1 MIQKL
6 FTTATT
12 FLIVAFCFGQTY
24 KIEQYLPGT
33 DKVNNIV
40 LGDKVFLSFDQLSDQ
55 VLNRPSTV
63 FIQSKDTGYTRIF
76 VKARITE
83 ITDSSIQFKD
93 RSMGTNRE
101 IRLEKL
107 TGIRKIT
114 LGKQIGRTTLQLLGY
129 TSLGIGLASLEN
141 LWIALCTVTGGLILL
156 ETSED
161 HFSKKYVENWKIR
174 VVPVNK

>member
-1 MIQKL
+1 MQKL
-6 FTTATT
+6 LTTAIA

-33 DKVNNIV
+33 DRVKNIV
-40 LGDKVFLSFDQLSDQ
+40 VGDKVFLSFDQLSDQ
-55 VLNRPSTV
+55 VLNRPSNV
-63 FIQSKDTGYTRIF
+63 FIQSKDTSLIRIF
-76 VKARITE
+76 AKARIAN

-93 RSMGTNRE
+93 RSVGTNRE
-101 IRLEKL
+101 IRLDKL

-129 TSLGIGLASLEN
+129 TLLGIGLASLEN
-141 LWIALCTVTGGLILL
+141 LWIALGTVTGGLTLL

-174 VVPVNK
+174 LVPVNK